1 MLFELLAERPE
12 RGGLFLGRAGRT
24 GEPGCVRSGGGGPV
38 VDDAN
43 DLIDGERDDAEHEMA
58 FDLERA
64 ADAEKSGA
72 ELVFQ
77 TGVDAFGHGAE
88 IVDQVVEVGHV
99 DELQALDLAAPFSL
113 ALVVGAK
120 VSVDDGGVAERPA
133 VGVDRRGV
141 VGGVHEIVEIG
152 DAGARH
158 GHQGNGDPRARDP
171 GTEVSTQ
178 ETGIWP
184 FATSMWSLYP
194 VQVSL

>member
-1 MLFELLAERPE
+1 MNFATSTLTRWARPPAMRTPRCPRSNE
-12 RGGLFLGRAGRT
+12 ESNRMNASGSRPNSTNSTRKSFYRSFLQNGLSEVDFSWAGR
-24 GEPGCVRSGGGGPV
+24 GEPGCVRSGRGGPV

-99 DELQALDLAAPFSL
+99 D
-113 ALVVGAK
+113 
-120 VSVDDGGVAERPA
+120 
-133 VGVDRRGV
+133 
-141 VGGVHEIVEIG
+141 
-152 DAGARH
+152 
-158 GHQGNGDPRARDP
+158 
-171 GTEVSTQ
+171 
-178 ETGIWP
+178 
-184 FATSMWSLYP
+184 
-194 VQVSL
+194 

>member
-1 MLFELLAERPE
+1 MGCLNLRSFQRSICCKCRPGLAAGFAQRLKEYFGDIHPSFLQN
-12 RGGLFLGRAGRT
+12 GLSEVDYSWAGR
-24 GEPGCVRSGGGGPV
+24 GEPGCVRSGRGGPV

-99 DELQALDLAAPFSL
+99 DELQALDLAAPFGL
-113 ALVVGAK
+113 AFVVGAK
-120 VSVDDGGVAERPA
+120 VAVDD
-133 VGVDRRGV
+133 RG
-141 VGGVHEIVEIG
+141 
-152 DAGARH
+152 AWPSARL
-158 GHQGNGDPRARDP
+158 
-171 GTEVSTQ
+171 
-178 ETGIWP
+178 
-184 FATSMWSLYP
+184 WSWIAAA
-194 VQVSL
+194 S